1 MKKYIC
7 LVLALVI
14 IIVGIALSKNSKKD
28 TPATETEE
36 TTSEIASTS
45 AAPVPIEYNI
55 TIGYYAGKSLNPFK
69 TQSPINRNVSTL
81 LYDPLFICD
90 ETYTAEPLI
99 ALSADIQSKK
109 LVVEIDTEA
118 SFSDGSA
125 ITPSD
130 VVYSFRHAKSSPLYS
145 QRLSN
150 FASAHEGESSVT
162 FILSKTD
169 IFAVNCLNFP
179 IVKQGTGD
187 SSVPVGSGRYV
198 MKKDKKGHYLQAN
211 ENSTRGEVMTT
222 KKIRLSKVSASESEL
237 YMLQTGDLSYFFE
250 DLSNSEAIKI
260 GANMIQVPLN
270 NLVYLGFNS
279 ENPHLKNKAVI
290 DAIEYSIDK
299 VTIADAA
306 YKGLCSITSS
316 VFNPAWAMIDN
327 KKLTQTEFSTVKAEE
342 LLNQNGYVYA
352 YKNNKYRSKNFQ
364 FIEFNMIVNSENTA
378 KVKCADIIAKQ
389 LRGIG
394 IAVSLH
400 KLPFEEYT
408 QALASGEFDL
418 YLGEVKLG
426 PNMSLHS
433 FFTPESGAS
442 WGIDTNSTVARASAD
457 LSAGNI
463 DVNTFIQVFNEDKP
477 FIPICYRNAIA
488 YFSREMT
495 FEGTVSEYE
504 PLANIYSWEIG
515 QTQLTEIEAEAE
527 AEKEETTNE

>member
-7 LVLALVI
+7 LILALVVVI
-14 IIVGIALSKNSKKD
+14 AGITLSKNSKKEEL
-28 TPATETEE
+28 TTEVGE

-45 AAPVPIEYNI
+45 AAAAPIEYNI
-55 TIGYYAGKSLNPFK
+55 TIGFYAGKSLNPFK
-69 TQSPINRNVSTL
+69 TQSLINRNLSTL
-81 LYDPLFICD
+81 LYDPLFLCD

-99 ALSADIQSKK
+99 AVSASVQGKK
-109 LVVEIDTEA
+109 IVVEIDSEA

-130 VVYSFRHAKSSPLYS
+130 VVYSFRRAKNSPLYQ

-150 FASAHEGESSVT
+150 FTSAHEGESSVT

-169 IFAVNCLNFP
+169 VFAVNCLNFP

-187 SSVPVGSGRYV
+187 NSIPVGSGRYIY
-198 MKKDKKGHYLQAN
+198 KRNKNGRYLQAN
-211 ENSTRGEVMTT
+211 ENSTRGEVMSTE
-222 KKIRLSKVSASESEL
+222 KIHLSEVSAAESEL

-250 DLSNSEAIKI
+250 DLSSSEAIKI

-279 ENPHLKNKAVI
+279 NNPHLKNKAVT

-299 VTIADAA
+299 ITIADAA
-306 YKGLCSITSS
+306 YKGMCSVAKS
-316 VFNPAWAMIDN
+316 VFNPAWALIN
-327 KKLTQTEFSTVKAEE
+327 NEKLPEHEFSAVKAEQ
-342 LLNQNGYVYA
+342 LLQENGYVYA
-352 YKNNKYRSKNFQ
+352 YNNNKYRSKNFQ
-364 FIEFNMIVNSENTA
+364 FIEFDMLVNSENA
-378 KVKCADIIAKQ
+378 SKVKCADIIAKQ
-389 LRGIG
+389 LRSIG
-394 IAVSLH
+394 IAINLH
-400 KLPFEEYT
+400 KLPFDEYT
-408 QALASGEFDL
+408 QALSSGDFDL

-433 FFTPESGAS
+433 FFTPDAGAS
-442 WGIDTNSTVARASAD
+442 WGIDTNSTVAKASFD

-463 DVNTFIQVFNEDKP
+463 DVNTFIQVFNEEKP
-477 FIPICYRNAIA
+477 FIPICYRSAIA

-515 QTQLTEIEAEAE
+515 ENQLTEAEAQTE
-527 AEKEETTNE
+527 TEETTNE